1 MQPQRIVCLHV
12 SDFPLAALLR
22 AEPALRGALVLVFA
36 RREPGTGNREP
47 LLACSPQA
55 RSAGVTLGM
64 PLVQARSLL
73 PDAVVR
79 AASAAQVRSAQAAL
93 LDVARSCSPLVAVEP
108 TGEVCLDARGSAHRW
123 PSEHN
128 LASWLLARVEA
139 AGLEAHVGI
148 ASTRFTALQAARIAV
163 PADAGISET
172 PRTRGGE
179 RSKGGRAGV
188 HLPPL
193 SGTLLSVHDMSTGAS
208 TIPWRAAAD
217 KPPPCSLLE
226 AGTPIRVV
234 PPGEERAFLA
244 ALPLT
249 ALPASEEL
257 LSLLE
262 RFGISTLGQLAALPA
277 DGLERRLGPE
287 GMRAWRLARGED
299 PRPLIATPEKERFL
313 EETDLEYALERLEPL
328 LFSLNGL
335 AERLASR
342 LEWRGM
348 SARGLVLTLGIDP
361 QGSDERFLELAS
373 PTLKTTSWLGAAKL
387 ALEEKPPASPVCS
400 LRLEA
405 RWVPARASQLDL
417 FASQDKGAARLDDAL
432 ARIVSLV
439 GPERAGSPRVVDSHR
454 PEAFDVLPFVARTAI
469 ARTAPQSRPS
479 APWDRRLPVRAIRP
493 AEPLEVQCQAGRPG
507 RVSSPAS
514 SHAIQGRVVRAAG
527 PYRLQAEWWTELPL
541 SRDYYEIELACGA
554 VYRVFH
560 EPETDQWY
568 ADGLCG

>member
-22 AEPALRGALVLVFA
+22 AEPALRGAPVLVFA

-55 RSAGVTLGM
+55 RSAGVALGM

-123 PSEHN
+123 PSERN

-139 AGLEAHVGI
+139 AGLEARVGI
-148 ASTRFTALQAARIAV
+148 ASTRFTALQAARIAGAV
-163 PADAGISET
+163 DAGIS
-172 PRTRGGE
+172 
-179 RSKGGRAGV
+179 
-188 HLPPL
+188 LNI
-193 SGTLLSVHDMSTGAS
+193 AS
-208 TIPWRAAAD
+208 TPWRAAAD
-217 KPPPCSLLE
+217 KPPPYSLLE

-299 PRPLIATPEKERFL
+299 PRPLVATPEKERFL

-328 LFSLNGL
+328 LFGLNGL

-373 PTLKTTSWLGAAKL
+373 PTLKTASWLGAAKL

-417 FASQDKGAARLDDAL
+417 FASQDKGAARLDDVL

-507 RVSSPAS
+507 RVSSRAS